1 MSRSIEQPG
10 HDGTRVLVVI
20 ISAAVAIVGSF
31 IGSGALLGTPIAQ
44 VADGALAA
52 DATAV
57 APGGPAFSIWTL
69 IYLGFIAHAIWQA
82 LPAHRA
88 DVRQR
93 RLGWWLAAS
102 MILNAAWITCVQFE
116 QLWLSVLVIIALLA
130 VLTVAF
136 GVLTTERPSS
146 RVEAVVVDATAYV
159 YLGWVCVAVV
169 ANIAATLAAADID
182 PFGLGPDTWA
192 VLVLITVALVAI
204 LLAIAGHGRVTV
216 TAAIVWGL
224 AWIVVARTTGDGLN
238 SRPAAIAAAVAA
250 TVAVLATAVARV
262 PRQHTDN
269 PNTQMTR

>member
-1 MSRSIEQPG
+1 MNSPIEPTR
-10 HDGTRVLVVI
+10 HDGVRVLLVI
-20 ISAAVAIVGSF
+20 VSAALAVVGSF
-31 IGSGALLGTPIAQ
+31 IGSGALVGTPIAQ

-69 IYLGFIAHAIWQA
+69 IYAGFLAYAIWQA

-93 RLGWWLAAS
+93 QVGWWYAAA
-102 MILNAAWITCVQFE
+102 MVLNAVWITCVQFE

-130 VLTVAF
+130 VLVVVF
-136 GVLTTERPSS
+136 GVLTTERPSG
-146 RVEAVVVDATAYV
+146 RAEAVVVDGTAYI

-192 VLVLITVALVAI
+192 VLVLALVAVVAG
-204 LLAIAGHGRVTV
+204 LLAVAGHGRFTV

-224 AWIVVARTTGDGLN
+224 GWIVVARTSGDGLD
-238 SRPAAIAAAVAA
+238 SRPAAIAATVAAAVAL
-250 TVAVLATAVARV
+250 VATAVTRANQR
-262 PRQHTDN
+262 RQGRLVRKKT
-269 PNTQMTR
+269 